1 MNRLPICFFAFLIA
15 FSSFVHAQDFPPEVF
30 LRVEQVIS
38 DNYPDLKA
46 YLSVED
52 KDGKVIPSLV
62 KGNFAAIIDQEEQKE
77 RFDVAGFQYTEAP
90 TSYIVL
96 MTINGLLEGEP
107 IAQQKAAVLNLVDQ
121 MRDNDTLSVYLIG
134 EQPQALFENTE
145 KAKIDGALIPGVE
158 ADPENI
164 SKLFDSVVAMSRKVK
179 DMPHERKVMIIL
191 SDGRDQQS
199 RASKE
204 EAVKEL
210 ATANIPIYTIGIK
223 IMGGLTLGTLD
234 WISQNTGGKYLYSS
248 RHDQIPANMLALSKR
263 LLQSYVLKFSAVG
276 VNADDDMHQL
286 TLIVSNEG
294 TSAKSSKTFLAKKV
308 PIPFWLWMIFLA
320 VAILILA
327 GLIIGFLILRRMRR
341 HQMGITVRRCKTC
354 GKRQKDD
361 WEFCPF
367 CEYLPKKVKSI
378 AT

>member
-1 MNRLPICFFAFLIA
+1 MKRNIVVLAVLLQLCASIF
-15 FSSFVHAQDFPPEVF
+15 AQDFPPEVF

-121 MRDNDTLSVYLIG
+121 MRDNDTLSVFLIG
-134 EQPQALFENTE
+134 EQPKALFENTE
-145 KAKIDGALIPGVE
+145 KAKIDGALIPAIE

-164 SKLFDSVVAMSRKVK
+164 SKLFDSIVAMSRKVK
-179 DMPHERKVMIIL
+179 EMPHERKVMIIL

-210 ATANIPIYTIGIK
+210 AGANIPIYTIGIK

-234 WISQNTGGKYLYSS
+234 WLSQNTGGKYLFSA
-248 RHDQIPANMLALSKR
+248 RHDQVPANMLALTKR

-276 VNADDDMHQL
+276 INADDDMHQL

-308 PIPFWLWMIFLA
+308 PIPFWLWMVFLA
-320 VAILILA
+320 IALLLLI
-327 GLIIGFLILRRMRR
+327 GLIIALLILRRIGRQ
-341 HQMGITVRRCKTC
+341 QMGITVLRCKTC

-367 CEYLPKKVKSI
+367 CEYLPKKVKSTS
-378 AT
+378 A